1 MKNLQMPHSYIS
13 VSEEELRSI
22 SGGGPLGDALDL
34 FFSNLHLDDL
44 FFSGG
49 LISLSFTFV
58 PMLLFNVVKTGF
70 NFVVSAYDTIADL
83 FHFSHEERDMVQ
95 YISDQQQRREAEKEQ
110 EQAQS
115 GFLNFSSSIK
125 HSKKRICKILQMR
138 FCFQITFTAPCS
150 RRRRM

>member
-1 MKNLQMPHSYIS
+1 
-13 VSEEELRSI
+13 
-22 SGGGPLGDALDL
+22 
-34 FFSNLHLDDL
+34 
-44 FFSGG
+44 
-49 LISLSFTFV
+49 
-58 PMLLFNVVKTGF
+58 MLLFNVVKTGF

-95 YISDQQQRREAEKEQ
+95 YISDQQQRREEEK

-115 GFLNFSSSIK
+115 APEIGFLNFPSSIK

>member
-34 FFSNLHLDDL
+34 FFSNLRLDDL

-70 NFVVSAYDTIADL
+70 SFVVSAYDTIADL
-83 FHFSHEERDMVQ
+83 FHFSHEEREMVQ
-95 YISDQQQRREAEKEQ
+95 YISDQQQRREEEK

-115 GFLNFSSSIK
+115 
-125 HSKKRICKILQMR
+125 
-138 FCFQITFTAPCS
+138 APGPKPVF
-150 RRRRM
+150 

>member
-1 MKNLQMPHSYIS
+1 MKKLQMPHSYIS
-13 VSEEELRSI
+13 VSEEEQRSI
-22 SGGGPLGDALDL
+22 SGGGPLGDALEL
-34 FFSNLHLDDL
+34 FFGNLRLDDL

-70 NFVVSAYDTIADL
+70 NFVVGAYDTIADL

-95 YISDQQQRREAEKEQ
+95 YISDQQQRLEEKKEQ

-115 GFLNFSSSIK
+115 ALGPKPVF
-125 HSKKRICKILQMR
+125 
-138 FCFQITFTAPCS
+138 
-150 RRRRM
+150 

>member
-1 MKNLQMPHSYIS
+1 MRWIF
-13 VSEEELRSI
+13 
-22 SGGGPLGDALDL
+22 
-34 FFSNLHLDDL
+34 FFSNLRLDDL

-95 YISDQQQRREAEKEQ
+95 YISDQQRREEEK

-115 GFLNFSSSIK
+115 
-125 HSKKRICKILQMR
+125 
-138 FCFQITFTAPCS
+138 APGPKPVF
-150 RRRRM
+150 

>member
-1 MKNLQMPHSYIS
+1 MKNLQMPHS
-13 VSEEELRSI
+13 EEEQRSI

-34 FFSNLHLDDL
+34 FFNNLRLDDL

-70 NFVVSAYDTIADL
+70 SFVVSAYDTIADL

-95 YISDQQQRREAEKEQ
+95 YISDQQQRREEKKEQ

-115 GFLNFSSSIK
+115 ASGPKPVF
-125 HSKKRICKILQMR
+125 
-138 FCFQITFTAPCS
+138 
-150 RRRRM
+150 

>member
-34 FFSNLHLDDL
+34 FFSNLRLDDL

-49 LISLSFTFV
+49 L
-58 PMLLFNVVKTGF
+58 

-95 YISDQQQRREAEKEQ
+95 YISDQQRREEEK

-115 GFLNFSSSIK
+115 
-125 HSKKRICKILQMR
+125 
-138 FCFQITFTAPCS
+138 APGPKS
-150 RRRRM
+150 VF

>member
-1 MKNLQMPHSYIS
+1 MKKLQMPHSYIS
-13 VSEEELRSI
+13 VSEEEQRSI

-34 FFSNLHLDDL
+34 FFDNLRLDDL

-70 NFVVSAYDTIADL
+70 NFVVSAYDIIADL

-95 YISDQQQRREAEKEQ
+95 YISDQQRREEKKEQ

-115 GFLNFSSSIK
+115 ALGPKPVF
-125 HSKKRICKILQMR
+125 
-138 FCFQITFTAPCS
+138 
-150 RRRRM
+150 

>member
-22 SGGGPLGDALDL
+22 SGGGPLGDA
-34 FFSNLHLDDL
+34 LDDL

-95 YISDQQQRREAEKEQ
+95 YISDQQRREEEK

-115 GFLNFSSSIK
+115 
-125 HSKKRICKILQMR
+125 
-138 FCFQITFTAPCS
+138 APGPKPVF
-150 RRRRM
+150 

>member
-22 SGGGPLGDALDL
+22 SG
-34 FFSNLHLDDL
+34 DL

-95 YISDQQQRREAEKEQ
+95 YISDQQRREEEK

-115 GFLNFSSSIK
+115 
-125 HSKKRICKILQMR
+125 
-138 FCFQITFTAPCS
+138 APGPKPVF
-150 RRRRM
+150 

>member
-22 SGGGPLGDALDL
+22 SGGGPLGDAL
-34 FFSNLHLDDL
+34 
-44 FFSGG
+44 
-49 LISLSFTFV
+49 
-58 PMLLFNVVKTGF
+58 FNMVKTGF

-95 YISDQQQRREAEKEQ
+95 YISDQQRREEEK

-115 GFLNFSSSIK
+115 
-125 HSKKRICKILQMR
+125 
-138 FCFQITFTAPCS
+138 APGPKPVF
-150 RRRRM
+150 

>member
-1 MKNLQMPHSYIS
+1 MKTFRCRIHTF
-13 VSEEELRSI
+13 
-22 SGGGPLGDALDL
+22 L
-34 FFSNLHLDDL
+34 FPKKSCAVFPAAGRWAMRWIFSSAICVWTIF

-95 YISDQQQRREAEKEQ
+95 YISDQQRREEEK

-115 GFLNFSSSIK
+115 
-125 HSKKRICKILQMR
+125 
-138 FCFQITFTAPCS
+138 APDPKPVF
-150 RRRRM
+150 

>member
-22 SGGGPLGDALDL
+22 SGGGPLGDAL
-34 FFSNLHLDDL
+34 DL

-95 YISDQQQRREAEKEQ
+95 YISDQQRREEEK

-115 GFLNFSSSIK
+115 
-125 HSKKRICKILQMR
+125 
-138 FCFQITFTAPCS
+138 APGPKPVF
-150 RRRRM
+150 